1 MKSVFALTL
10 FAENQIS
17 LYNKTIVHCF
27 KNNSEVY
34 KGMPLMNE
42 KNSGTFT
49 LINDKTGDKYTLP
62 IISGTTGPD
71 VIDVRRLYSETDHF
85 TFDPGYTS
93 TGSCESSLT
102 YIDGDRG
109 ILLHRGYPIE
119 ELAEQ
124 SNFLELA
131 HLLLF
136 GELPNQKESEKFVH
150 DITYHTMLHEQLMNF
165 YRGFRRDAHPMAIM
179 CGVVGALSA
188 FYHDSTD
195 INDAHAR
202 MVACGHARRWP

>member
-93 TGSCESSLT
+93 TGSCESLSL
-102 YIDGDRG
+102 IH
-109 ILLHRGYPIE
+109 I
-119 ELAEQ
+119 
-124 SNFLELA
+124 
-131 HLLLF
+131 
-136 GELPNQKESEKFVH
+136 
-150 DITYHTMLHEQLMNF
+150 
-165 YRGFRRDAHPMAIM
+165 
-179 CGVVGALSA
+179 
-188 FYHDSTD
+188 
-195 INDAHAR
+195 
-202 MVACGHARRWP
+202 